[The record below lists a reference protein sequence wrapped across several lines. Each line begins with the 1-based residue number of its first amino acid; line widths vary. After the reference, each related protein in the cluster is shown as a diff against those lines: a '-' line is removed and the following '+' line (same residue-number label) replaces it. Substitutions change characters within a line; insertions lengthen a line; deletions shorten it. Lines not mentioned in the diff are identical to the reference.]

1 MAEKN
6 YIYEYY
12 QKLTDGS
19 ITAGKWVHLVYKHLV
34 DGLENKAFFYDQ
46 KKASSAIKFIQSKV
60 HHTEGKLAPGTL
72 RLELWQK
79 ALISAIFGIVDEE
92 GLRQFR
98 EVFIVTGRKNGK
110 SLLGASLIEQLTYN
124 DNEYGAK
131 TYCVAPKVDQANIV
145 FNAFWQSVQ
154 LDSELKR
161 ITKSRKSDVYVQL
174 TNSSVQK
181 LAMNSKA
188 SDGFNP
194 HAVIMDEISSWPGD
208 KGLKQYEVMAS
219 AIGSRE
225 QPLLLAITTAG
236 YVHDGIYDELMNRST
251 RLLLGDSKERRL
263 LPVIYQIDDI
273 DKWND
278 INELA
283 KANPNLGVS
292 LKVDYLLEQI
302 AIAEQSLS
310 KKNEF
315 MAKFA
320 CIKQSSSQAWL
331 SAQTVQKAC
340 GPALKLEDFRRS
352 YAVGGI
358 DLSQTTDLTACT
370 AVIERERELYVFA
383 KFFLPRNKIEEA
395 TERDGVPYNIYVE
408 RGLLVPSGEDYVDYT
423 DCYNWFIE
431 LVQRYEILPLKIGY
445 DRYSTQYLVKD
456 LAAFGFHCD
465 DVYQGDNLYP
475 LIQELEGKLKAG
487 EVHIG
492 DNDLLK
498 ICLLNSA
505 VKMSNERNRGRL
517 VKITPNARIDGTAA
531 LLDALAVRSKYY
543 GEIGGQ
549 LMNVRT
555 EE

>member
-12 QKLTDGS
+12 QKLTDG
-19 ITAGKWVHLVYKHLV
+19 TVAAGKWVHLVYKYLV
-34 DGLENKAFFYDQ
+34 DGLEDKAFFYDA
-46 KKASSAIKFIQSKV
+46 KKASKAIKFIQAKC
-60 HHTEGKLAPGTL
+60 HHSEGKLAPGTL

-79 ALISAIFGIVDEE
+79 ALISAIFGIVDKN

-98 EVFIVTGRKNGK
+98 EVFVVTGRKNGK
-110 SLLGASLIEQLTYN
+110 SLLGAAIIEQATYN
-124 DNEYGAK
+124 DDEYGAK

-194 HAVIMDEISSWPGD
+194 HLVVMDEISSWPGD

-236 YVHDGIYDELMNRST
+236 YIHDGIYDELFNRST

-263 LPVIYQIDDI
+263 LPVIYQIDDL

-278 INELA
+278 VNELA

-292 LKVDYLLEQI
+292 LKLDYLLEQI

-310 KKNEF
+310 KKAEF
-315 MAKFA
+315 MAKF
-320 CIKQSSSQAWL
+320 CNIKQSSSQAWL

-340 GPALKLEDFRRS
+340 GPALKLENFRRS

-358 DLSQTTDLTACT
+358 DLSQTTDLTACCV
-370 AVIERERELYVFA
+370 VIEKEGELYVFA

-395 TERDGVPYNIYVE
+395 TERDGVPYNIYVQ
-408 RGLLVPSGEDYVDYT
+408 RGLLQPSGEDYVDYN
-423 DCYNWFIE
+423 DCYQWYVD
-431 LVQRYEILPLKIGY
+431 LVQRYEILPLKVGY
-445 DRYSTQYLVKD
+445 DRYSSQYLVKD
-456 LAAFGFHCD
+456 MEAYGYHMD

-475 LIQELEGKLKAG
+475 MIQELEGRLKAG

-498 ICLLNSA
+498 VCLLNSA
-505 VKMSNERNRGRL
+505 VKMSTERNRGRL
-517 VKITPNARIDGTAA
+517 AKITPRARIDGTAA
-531 LLDALAVRSKYY
+531 LLDAMAVRSKYY

-549 LMNVRT
+549 LQNVRT
-555 EE
+555 ED